1 MGGVWTGHLAR
12 AVGRSEHTALAGGRR
27 RLVGMDALLL
37 ILVLALG
44 AYLLYAL
51 VKAER
56 F

>member
-1 MGGVWTGHLAR
+1 
-12 AVGRSEHTALAGGRR
+12 
-27 RLVGMDALLL
+27 MDALPL

-51 VKAER
+51 VKAKR

>member
-1 MGGVWTGHLAR
+1 MN
-12 AVGRSEHTALAGGRR
+12 
-27 RLVGMDALLL
+27 ALLL

>member
-1 MGGVWTGHLAR
+1 
-12 AVGRSEHTALAGGRR
+12 
-27 RLVGMDALLL
+27 MDAFLL

-51 VKAER
+51 VRAER